1 VKISRGSGCHEKSA
15 CGFAGISAE
24 NPVGIRSAKEFLEIR
39 LTDDAIQVEF
49 ANCPE
54 RKNKKTTTVN
64 L

>member
-49 ANCPE
+49 AN
-54 RKNKKTTTVN
+54 
-64 L
+64 